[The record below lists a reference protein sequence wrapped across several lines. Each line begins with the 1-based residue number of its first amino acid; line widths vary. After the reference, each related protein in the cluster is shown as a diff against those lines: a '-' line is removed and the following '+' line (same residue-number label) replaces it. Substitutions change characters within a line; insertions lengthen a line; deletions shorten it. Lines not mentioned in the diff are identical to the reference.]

1 MSTDI
6 AKIDGTEIQYL
17 AMTETKKERK
27 TVVVD
32 RELEKIYTK
41 HSKVDVDVVLK
52 EAAKPTSPLHSYF
65 EWDDAVA
72 GDKYRKVQAY
82 SLIMGSM
89 FVVQLVQDGK
99 VSTPEVITETGQ
111 VRRLVSAFRGEGFRL
126 RNEALA
132 DDDMRKAIVETKK
145 SVLRSWC
152 KSTIDIPELQP
163 LRKTILAKLR

>member
-1 MSTDI
+1 
-6 AKIDGTEIQYL
+6 
-17 AMTETKKERK
+17 
-27 TVVVD
+27 
-32 RELEKIYTK
+32 
-41 HSKVDVDVVLK
+41 
-52 EAAKPTSPLHSYF
+52 
-65 EWDDAVA
+65 
-72 GDKYRKVQAY
+72 
-82 SLIMGSM
+82 MGSK

-132 DDDMRKAIVETKK
+132 DDDMRKAIVESKK

-152 KSTIDIPELQP
+152 KSTIDIPELQL